1 MTDLPGEGSQQHDAS
16 GQSFTCR
23 SFESK
28 KGVRNIM
35 SFSGDS
41 VRAVKANGRCLTT
54 GAWEGEWWGGRD
66 KEGRG
71 RYWAMCSSKLRWGD
85 GARLG
90 RFGGGTGRGRSWGG
104 LRCGTRDDAAAPNPP
119 PPSPLRSP
127 AAPPRPISLP
137 PSFSLAR
144 FRFPSPPSCRSLAAL
159 PLRSPAAPPPSPL
172 RSLVAPRRSAPP
184 PPAGP
189 PDLVPLRREAGTKFV
204 QPEQNAA
211 PDRPRRS
218 AKKPLF
224 QRSKEIKTSLYKRA
238 FRDFVPIFVFFY
250 SAVCSAFCSDALEI
264 LFRQGR
270 QILFRVC
277 EDFVPVLDN
286 FVPPG

>member
-1 MTDLPGEGSQQHDAS
+1 M
-16 GQSFTCR
+16 
-23 SFESK
+23 
-28 KGVRNIM
+28 
-35 SFSGDS
+35 
-41 VRAVKANGRCLTT
+41 RAVKANGRYLTT
-54 GAWEGEWWGGRD
+54 LAWEGEWWDGRD

-189 PDLVPLRREAGTKFV
+189 PDLVPLRRKAGTKFV

-238 FRDFVPIFVFFY
+238 FRDFVPIFVFF
-250 SAVCSAFCSDALEI
+250 VPRFVRRFVPTLWRFCSAGRQIFCSGFAEI
-264 LFRQGR
+264 LFRFST
-270 QILFRVC
+270 ILFRRDRFLFRSAKILFRL
-277 EDFVPVLDN
+277 EKHSAPAPLRASPD
-286 FVPPG
+286 PGTQN